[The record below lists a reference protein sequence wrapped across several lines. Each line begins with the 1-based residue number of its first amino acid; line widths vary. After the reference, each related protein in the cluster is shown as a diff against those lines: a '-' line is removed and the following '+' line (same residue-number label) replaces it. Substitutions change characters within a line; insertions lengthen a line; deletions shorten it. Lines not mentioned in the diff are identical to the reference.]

1 MKSDDMD
8 AIFHALAHATRRA
21 ILDRLAG
28 EPGATVSAVAEQ
40 FDASRIAVMK
50 HLRVL
55 EEAGLVHSEK
65 SGRER
70 RLFFNVVPIQLV
82 YDRWTDR
89 YSSFWAGRMADI
101 KERIESRTSR
111 KAADC
116 A

>member
-8 AIFHALAHATRRA
+8 SIFHALAHATRRA
-21 ILDRLAG
+21 ILDHLAG
-28 EPGATVSAVAEQ
+28 HPGATVSGVAARFES
-40 FDASRIAVMK
+40 SRIAVMK

-55 EEAGLVHSEK
+55 EDAGLVHSQK
-65 SGRER
+65 AGRER
-70 RLFFNVVPIQLV
+70 RLFFNVVPIQLI

-101 KERIESRTSR
+101 KDRIESRVSR